1 MNLYKKMADEQSNQ
15 DQVSFLLSSFNTR
28 LRDLEERNRIM
39 KERLILLGENLIAIR
54 EELIDEVK
62 ELKKQTTKIHSD
74 NEQLKSLTQNILI
87 ETDNFARKGEIAIVE
102 RMLKDFQPLEF
113 MREKDVEMM
122 INKKLKK

>member
-1 MNLYKKMADEQSNQ
+1 LNLYKKMADEQSNQ

-113 MREKDVEMM
+113 MRKKDVEMM

>member
-1 MNLYKKMADEQSNQ
+1 MNLRKKMVEEQTNQ

-54 EELIDEVK
+54 EEIIDEVK
-62 ELKKQTTKIHSD
+62 ELKKQTLKLQVD
-74 NEQLKSLTQNILI
+74 NEKLKTLTQNILI
-87 ETDNFARKGEIAIVE
+87 ETDNFARKGEIGVVE

-113 MREKDVEMM
+113 MRKKDVENM
-122 INKKLKK
+122 INRKLKK

>member
-1 MNLYKKMADEQSNQ
+1 LNLYKKMADEQSNQ